1 MGMRVA
7 ALCSGGKDSAYA
19 LWLAMEQGHEVAQV
33 VAMIPRREDSWMFHF
48 PNIHLID
55 LFAECAGL
63 PLTKAETSGERER
76 ELADLKRVLQGLD
89 VEGVIS
95 GAIASTYQKSRI
107 ERICDEL
114 GLKSIAP
121 LWQKEPVGLLREMLE
136 AGFKIII
143 TSAAAQGFDSS
154 WLGREL
160 DEKALGDLVE
170 LDKKYGINPVGEGG
184 EFETLV
190 IDAPYFKN
198 KIEVVEAERIWR
210 GTSGYYL
217 IKRAKVVGK

>member
-1 MGMRVA
+1 MLMRVV
-7 ALCSGGKDSAYA
+7 ALCSGGKDSLFA
-19 LWLAMEQGHEVAQV
+19 LWLAMREGHEVAHV

-48 PNIHLID
+48 PNIKLID

-76 ELADLKRVLQGLD
+76 ELADLKRVLEGLD
-89 VEGVIS
+89 AEGVVS
-95 GAIASTYQKSRI
+95 GAIASKYQKSRI
-107 ERICDEL
+107 DGICDEL
-114 GLKSIAP
+114 GLKSITP
-121 LWQKEPVGLLREMLE
+121 LWGKDPVELLREMLE
-136 AGFKIII
+136 AGFKIIV

-170 LDKKYGINPVGEGG
+170 LNKKYGVNPAGEGG

-190 IDAPYFKN
+190 LDAPYFKN
-198 KIEVVEAERIWR
+198 KIKVVEAERIWR

>member
-1 MGMRVA
+1 MLMRVV
-7 ALCSGGKDSAYA
+7 ALCSGGKDSSFA
-19 LWLAMEQGHEVAQV
+19 LWLAMREGHEVAQV
-33 VAMIPRREDSWMFHF
+33 VAMIPRREDSWMFHY
-48 PNIHLID
+48 PDIKLID

-76 ELADLKRVLQGLD
+76 ELADLKRVLEGLD
-89 VEGVIS
+89 AEGVVS
-95 GAIASTYQKSRI
+95 GAIASKYQKSRI
-107 ERICDEL
+107 DGICDEL
-114 GLKSIAP
+114 GLKSITP
-121 LWQKEPVGLLREMLE
+121 LWGKDPVELLREMLE
-136 AGFKIII
+136 AGFKIIV

-170 LDKKYGINPVGEGG
+170 LNKKYGVNPAGEGG

-190 IDAPYFKN
+190 LDAPYFKN